1 MTRELIKEATK
12 KIAMGYASE
21 KAFKSHP
28 GEGVPKALGNKG
40 KITKAIKKMSE
51 NPGKY

>member
-1 MTRELIKEATK
+1 MTHEIIKEATE
-12 KIAMGYASE
+12 KIAMGDHSE
-21 KAFKSHP
+21 KGFKSHP

-40 KITKAIKKMSE
+40 SITKAVKKMSE